1 MQWRNIE
8 ECLDKNIGRNLIDI
22 TELLKKEKTETREL
36 YLRACYNSKIAPYNF
51 QGFFLNFGDML
62 AKNDQP
68 KLAFQAYQ
76 AAKKQK
82 DYQTWPHKSVLEDK
96 IINISKKKPSL
107 MIESAHSCMA
117 CHQK

>member
-51 QGFFLNFGDML
+51 QGFS
-62 AKNDQP
+62 P
-68 KLAFQAYQ
+68 
-76 AAKKQK
+76 
-82 DYQTWPHKSVLEDK
+82 
-96 IINISKKKPSL
+96 
-107 MIESAHSCMA
+107 
-117 CHQK
+117 